1 MNPVAIA
8 KNRIHPNTKPAYV
21 HLNVADLKQQILF
34 YRRVLRL
41 QLNWHKGNSAGLGIG
56 KKDLVQMTEISGAK
70 RYQGVTGL
78 YHFAILFPDRKEL
91 AQAVSK
97 LMTSEWPNSP
107 TDHVMTKSIYLDDPE
122 GNTIELYCESPE
134 DGVFFIKDGEVYARH
149 TDGTISNGRELLDVD
164 KALFSYLKNN
174 AKPSKF
180 ISLKTS
186 MGHFHLYVANLEETK
201 HFYHNILGFDDMG
214 VAKSFQMG
222 MVSAGGY
229 HHHIGYNTWQG
240 KNAPPP
246 PPDSLGLRYFVFYL
260 PNQTELEK
268 LHKSLKNLNVSFE
281 NSTDGLTLHDPSDN
295 TILFGITVR

>member
-1 MNPVAIA
+1 MTSKPVAIA
-8 KNRIHPNTKPAYV
+8 KNRIHPDTKPAYV
-21 HLNVADLKQQILF
+21 HLNVADLKQQISF

-56 KKDLVQMTEISGAK
+56 KKDLVQMTEVSGAK
-70 RYQGVTGL
+70 RYRGVTGM

-134 DGVFFIKDGEVYARH
+134 DGVFFIKNGEIYARH
-149 TDGTISNGRELLDVD
+149 TDGRVSNGREYLDVD
-164 KALFSYLKNN
+164 KALFSYLKSSD
-174 AKPSKF
+174 AYDEF
-180 ISLKTS
+180 ISLKTR
-186 MGHFHLYVANLEETK
+186 MGHFHLYVADLDTTK
-201 HFYHNILGFDDMG
+201 DFYHDQLGFDDMG
-214 VAKSFQMG
+214 VALGFRIG

-240 KNAPPP
+240 ENAPPA
-246 PPDSLGLRYFVFYL
+246 PPDSLGLRKFAFKL
-260 PNQTELEK
+260 PSIKALKK
-268 LHKSLKNLNVSFE
+268 LHILLNNRKVAVE
-281 NSTDGLTLHDPSDN
+281 NSEIGLTLHDPSQN
-295 TILFGITVR
+295 TIVLTT